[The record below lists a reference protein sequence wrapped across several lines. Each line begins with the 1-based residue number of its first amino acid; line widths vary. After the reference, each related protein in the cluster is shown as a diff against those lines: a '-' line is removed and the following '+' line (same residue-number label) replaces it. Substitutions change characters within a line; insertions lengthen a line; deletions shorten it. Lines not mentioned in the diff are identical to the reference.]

1 MKNSF
6 AAASASSGMESSNDS
21 YRTTKVKNVI
31 VSMSEHNMT
40 ADFEQN
46 DDDVFQMAQTE

>member
-6 AAASASSGMESSNDS
+6 AAASASSGLESNDS
-21 YRTTKVKNVI
+21 YQTTKAKNVI

-46 DDDVFQMAQTE
+46 EGDVFLMA